1 MTKSFV
7 HLHAHT
13 EYSML
18 DGAAKIVDYLKKVKD
33 LNQPAAA
40 ITDHGNL
47 YGAMEFVQKANDL
60 GIKPIIGYEA
70 YITPGSRFDRPDR
83 ENNKRY
89 HLTLLAEN
97 NIGYQ
102 NLVELVSKAYTEGY
116 YYKPRID
123 YELLDQHHDG
133 LIALSGCLG
142 GELAQH
148 LAPDG
153 SVEEGNT
160 SNERS
165 FEKALDI
172 AKKYQSIFGKEN
184 YFIEIH
190 NHGIKQ
196 QLDILDDLVE
206 IAELIDAPLVAA
218 NDSHYV
224 EENGAEAHDALLCV
238 QTNRTLDDESRFRF
252 DGSGYYVKSA
262 EEMRKLFPEDKYPGA
277 CDNTLAIAN
286 RVNYEFNFD
295 NSYLPDFPI
304 EDKNVSPEELLK
316 IKVYEGG
323 ESKYGTL
330 TSEIIERID
339 YELDVIN
346 SMGFAS
352 YFLIVGDLIEFSK
365 KRNIRTGAGRGS
377 AAGSIVSYCLGI
389 TGIEPL
395 EYGLIFERFLNK
407 GRKSLPDIDMDFDER
422 YRNDVIQYAIE
433 KYGQDR
439 VAHIVTFATIKAK
452 QAIRDAARVLG
463 LPFSSGDRVAKLMPP
478 MILGNTATISECL
491 SLDEE
496 NTSGYSKEF
505 YSASEELRKQYKNDE
520 EAKQIIDIA
529 LGLEGLRRQDGI
541 HAAAIVISPDT
552 ITKFLPI
559 QQKGSNAEIVTQ
571 YEMHTV
577 EQLGLLKMDF
587 LGLRNLS
594 IVDRTLELIGSESLD
609 IDNLKLDD
617 EKTFKLFAEGKMTG
631 VFQLESRVAQSTS
644 RSLKPKRFEDIVA
657 LVALIRPG
665 PLGAGMHNEFADRAN
680 NRKEIEYLHN
690 DLESILNETYG
701 VILYQE
707 QVMQIA
713 EKIAGFNLQEAD
725 NLRVAMGKKI
735 PKVMEEQRK
744 KFTDGA
750 VSNNY
755 SEQFAIEL
763 FDQIA
768 YFAGYGFNKSHSVPY
783 ALLAYQ
789 TAYLKANYPAEYIAA
804 CLTAVKRDKDRTAIF
819 LSEARDMGVK
829 VSTPDIN
836 LSSSDFT
843 VNDNEILFGLS
854 AVRNVGD
861 ITADKIVLE
870 RESNGHFESI
880 EDFLSRIDSRSLN
893 KRGVE
898 ALIQGGG
905 LDKFGL
911 TRKGMFDSAIELIE
925 NAKELKA
932 NKENNQGSLFKVED
946 SNSTHINI
954 NNTEWD
960 KKELLEREREMLG
973 FFVSE
978 DPLEGYGEVLKSES
992 SHSIIEL
999 QSLED
1004 EEEINVTISG
1014 LISNVQ
1020 KRVSRRGNPWIQ
1032 FDIQDL
1038 TGSSG
1043 VLLFN
1048 KLVDKYNASI
1058 DGEIYLKV
1066 SGTYVGGSENTIRAR
1081 DVEVIEPS
1089 KMIENLDISPL
1100 RISVDEEKLDK
1111 KNLVL
1116 LKELL
1121 EKFPGLSSVELE
1133 VNSKS
1138 GSKLLELKEIK
1149 VKKTNQLK
1157 NEISTL
1163 LAK

>member
-18 DGAAKIVDYLKKVKD
+18 DGAAKIVDYLKKVKE

-277 CDNTLAIAN
+277 CDNTLAIAD
-286 RVNYEFNFD
+286 RVSYKFNFD

-304 EDKNVSPEELLK
+304 EDQNVSPEELLK

-323 ESKYGTL
+323 ERKYGTL

-905 LDKFGL
+905 LDKFDH

-932 NKENNQGSLFKVED
+932 NKENKQGSLFKMED
-946 SNSTHINI
+946 SNSTIINI